1 MPVTSSPLAAP
12 DHQNETFADNVIRL
26 DGALVQA
33 EAALEAGDIP
43 LPPRFPYQWRG
54 LPITGFVYCKEHT
67 VLLRQCPTLG
77 QLPYSAEDPA
87 KRARLIAFLDKIG
100 ALAEGRCALTRQ
112 QGIAFVTET
121 EVEAPANGLR
131 LAVACVHGA
140 LAAIPH
146 IESLRA

>member
-1 MPVTSSPLAAP
+1 MPVTSLPLTAP
-12 DHQNETFADNVIRL
+12 DRPNAPFADNVVRL

-43 LPPRFPYQWRG
+43 LPSRFTYQWRG
-54 LPITGFVYCKEHT
+54 LAITGYVYRNEDT
-67 VLLRQCPTLG
+67 VLLRQCVTLG

-87 KRARLIAFLDKIG
+87 KRARLLAFLDDVA
-100 ALAEGRCALTRQ
+100 ALEDGRFALTRQ

-121 EVEAPANGLR
+121 EVDTPVNGPR
-131 LAVACVHGA
+131 LAVACVQGA

-146 IESLRA
+146 IDSLRA